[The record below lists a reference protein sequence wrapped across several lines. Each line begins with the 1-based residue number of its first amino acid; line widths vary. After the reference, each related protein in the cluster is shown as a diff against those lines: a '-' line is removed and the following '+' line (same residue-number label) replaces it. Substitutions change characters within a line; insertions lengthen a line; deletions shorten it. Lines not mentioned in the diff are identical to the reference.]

1 MFKSKSIAVIR
12 ERGAIDHTCDPADAF
27 VAIGGVVVLVDHAI
41 DVFAIDGAGQAVQ
54 GVVVVSRR
62 HAPCIV
68 AGFEVADGIG

>member
-12 ERGAIDHTCDPADAF
+12 EPRAIDHTCDPADAF

-54 GVVVVSRR
+54 GVGVVSRR
-62 HAPCIV
+62 HAPCIG
-68 AGFEVADGIG
+68 AGFEVAGGIG